1 MDNTSLTPQQSSFT
15 MENSAKILQD
25 TPSMAQSF
33 LWELC
38 YDVTE
43 FEDALPLTEPKKL
56 RLHPQMRDVMLAEI
70 SMLGHADKY
79 PRSYDWQ
86 QLIQGLSGNEE
97 LLWIITKK
105 KTTGEN
111 ENAADGLFS
120 VYLGLKF
127 NQEQL
132 RTEDLKLRQR
142 RFQVFCDNFA
152 KRRFPESSIDNL
164 EQSAGASGY
173 GAGSVQKIIERL
185 AIRGEGG
192 RSVYAVVGMP
202 SLKDMDPE
210 KIIADRNEDSRPYAS
225 LNDLLE
231 PYVNEKGAFTV
242 IFSVKPCSEGDVQ
255 TAFQEKFRLKDLIKP
270 YCEQEINRT
279 EGKSWGT
286 GVNITPKH
294 ETENR
299 SSTKK
304 VSFFY
309 GMMRAIVGTHKK
321 HCLAKKW
328 QDLDITTSTTV
339 NEEQRSTS
347 SHEDQNTSTGQTLH
361 ITHSDMVYLDSVLE
375 QSLKQLQQAAGG
387 NGFYTNAMIYA
398 DDRALG
404 CSLARTLR
412 AALSGSQN
420 YMRPMQIIPIEQECC
435 PGGFFQLDYNM
446 SIADIMRQSS
456 VRQEVMNSEK
466 ASFSLLVPD
475 SDIPGGMTVKKSV
488 FYAKPEETEKI
499 LTGEDNM
506 QEYTA
511 KEPVELG
518 KIAYYQDQLGY
529 NNEENKKY
537 RIKHKD
543 IFSHMFIMG
552 APGGGKS
559 ERATYILK
567 HLPTDIRLIVLE
579 TAKKEYG
586 DKLSRPGKKLI
597 RYTLGNSAVYPLRLN
612 PFYFDEGMNIKQH
625 ISALT
630 DALADLLPMEALIGP
645 KIRSAIESCYTKCC
659 WDVENGRYC
668 GESLNPVYPDMLLF
682 NCEMQHVCDSLSD
695 YGAEVKGNYTGAL
708 KNRASIFLDAV
719 YRDIFAFDGNKT
731 IEELFPEDS
740 DVVIEM
746 EDMPPSEINM
756 PAFII
761 TILMHRLRAYRFK
774 KVAEDRMLP
783 EDQRN
788 KNKFIIAIEEAHN
801 VLSREIESSGGDER
815 QSGKGKSL
823 LQLVKKTL
831 AEGRGIGLGMI
842 VIDQAAHA
850 VAQSVLADTNIKIVF
865 GQRDGEEIETIGKS
879 IGLAEEDWK
888 DLQYLA
894 NGECIIS
901 TIDNPQPFKLSK
913 LTDIEIEEN
922 QRGSSDIQKM
932 DETLLYPRYFEGKR
946 LLENLYK
953 DELLSVSGA
962 KHHTRYLLE
971 TLCRC
976 RCDLARHIVG
986 KFILDAAAKNPR
998 YYKLLEEFLQ
1008 RDCAADKTQTA
1019 INIAAALLALQPAT
1033 AADHLLTFLK
1043 GKRGSLEKIAALPVD
1058 LVFVAIQ
1065 KVRLV
1070 LGKDLLK
1077 EDDKRALNDAFDEL
1091 RSFFE
1096 VRIAENTVK
1105 SNCDAAER
1113 NEKLKEWRHRF
1124 WKNIIFSSA
1133 AASHLEHL
1141 KYNEYGD

>member
-1 MDNTSLTPQQSSFT
+1 MNNTSITPQKSSLT
-15 MENSAKILQD
+15 MEKSAKILQD
-25 TPSMAQSF
+25 TPSIAQSF

-43 FEDALPLTEPKKL
+43 FEDALPLIKPKKL
-56 RLHPQMRDVMLAEI
+56 QLHPQMRDVMLAEI
-70 SMLGHADKY
+70 NMLGHTDKY

-86 QLIQGLSGNEE
+86 QLIQGLSGDEE

-111 ENAADGLFS
+111 NDTAVGLFS

-142 RFQVFCDNFA
+142 KFQIFCDNFA
-152 KRRFPESSIDNL
+152 KRRFPESSINNL
-164 EQSAGASGY
+164 EQSTGTSKY
-173 GAGSVQKIIERL
+173 GADSVQRIIDRL
-185 AIRGEGG
+185 AIRGETD

-255 TAFQEKFRLKDLIKP
+255 TAFQGKFRLKDLIKP
-270 YCEQEINRT
+270 YCEQEINHT

-286 GVNITPKH
+286 GMNITPRH
-294 ETENR
+294 ETVNT
-299 SSTKK
+299 SSTEKA
-304 VSFFY
+304 SFLY
-309 GMMRAIVGTHKK
+309 GMGRALLGTHKK
-321 HCLAKKW
+321 HRWAKEW
-328 QDLDITTSTTV
+328 CQDLDITTSVTV
-339 NEEQRSTS
+339 NEEQRSSS
-347 SHEDQNTSTGQTLH
+347 SHEDLNTSSSQTLH

-387 NGFYTNAMIYA
+387 NGFYTNAMIYS
-398 DDRALG
+398 DDKVLG
-404 CSLARTLR
+404 VSLARTLR

-420 YMRPMQIIPIEQECC
+420 YMRPMQIIPIKSDSC
-435 PGGFFQLDYNM
+435 PDGFFQLEYNM
-446 SIADIMRQSS
+446 SIADIMQQSN

-475 SDIPGGMTVKKSV
+475 SDIPGGMTLKKSV
-488 FYAKPEETEKI
+488 FYSKPEETEKVLKTDEI
-499 LTGEDNM
+499 ASETSN
-506 QEYTA
+506 
-511 KEPVELG
+511 KESIELG
-518 KIAYYQDQLGY
+518 KIAYYKDQLGY

-597 RYTLGNSAVYPLRLN
+597 RYTLGNSAVFPLRIN
-612 PFYFDEGMNIKQH
+612 PFFFDPDMNIKQH

-645 KIRSAIESCYTKCC
+645 KIRSAIEGCYTKCN
-659 WDVENGRYC
+659 WDIENGCYC
-668 GESLNPVYPDMLLF
+668 GRRPAVYPDMLMF
-682 NCEMQHVCDSLSD
+682 NCEMQYVCNSLSD

-719 YRDIFAFDGNKT
+719 YRDIFAFDCNKT
-731 IEELFPEDS
+731 IDELFPPDT

-761 TILMHRLRAYRFK
+761 TILMHRLRAYRFHQ
-774 KVAEDRMLP
+774 VALDRCRP
-783 EDQRN
+783 EDQKD

-801 VLSREIESSGGDER
+801 VLSRDIEASGGDER

-842 VIDQAAHA
+842 IIDQAAHA

-865 GQRDGEEIETIGKS
+865 GQRDGAEIETIGKS
-879 IGLAEEDWK
+879 IGLSEEDWK
-888 DLQYLA
+888 DLQYLE

-913 LTDIEIEEN
+913 LTDNEIEQN
-922 QRGSSDIQKM
+922 RRSSSDIQKM
-932 DETLLYPRYFEGKR
+932 PAQFLRPQYFEGRR
-946 LLENLYK
+946 LLESLYK
-953 DELLSVSGA
+953 NGLLSVNEA
-962 KHHTRYLLE
+962 KQATRYFLE
-971 TLCRC
+971 KLCYRQY
-976 RCDLARHIVG
+976 DLARHIIG
-986 KFILDAAAKNPR
+986 KFILDSASQNSG

-1008 RDCAADKTQTA
+1008 KDSFSTEKQMASIVQVILELQPQVEADY
-1019 INIAAALLALQPAT
+1019 LLAFLEGRRNSSETLSVLSPDIVL
-1033 AADHLLTFLK
+1033 AAIH
-1043 GKRGSLEKIAALPVD
+1043 
-1058 LVFVAIQ
+1058 
-1065 KVRLV
+1065 KVRSALE
-1070 LGKDLLK
+1070 KDLLAE
-1077 EDDKRALNDAFDEL
+1077 EDKKILNDKFDEL
-1091 RSFFE
+1091 RSYFE
-1096 VRIAENTVK
+1096 VSIKQNICNDKCNTE
-1105 SNCDAAER
+1105 ER
-1113 NEKLKEWRHRF
+1113 HAKLNAWRGDF
-1124 WKNIIFSSA
+1124 WKNNTFVA
-1133 AASHLEHL
+1133 AAIPLFIHL
-1141 KYNEYGD
+1141 KYNDHGE